1 MFRVRIEQAT
11 GLKLARMVAFG
22 FWAMAEEPNI
32 IIVRVPAGK
41 DFKDTLKYLSAGII
55 RHEITHLR
63 QMQEL
68 GILGDSFHY
77 AYWLENIVHGYEGNK
92 YEIEA
97 RAAETDTSIEYEIIN
112 KGEFN
117 E

>member
-1 MFRVRIEQAT
+1 MMKIRIKQAT
-11 GLKLARMVAFG
+11 GLDHARMATFG
-22 FWAMAEEPNI
+22 FWASAEAPDTI
-32 IIVRVPAGK
+32 LVRVPAGR
-41 DFKDTLKYLSAGII
+41 DFRDTLKFLPAGII

-117 E
+117 V